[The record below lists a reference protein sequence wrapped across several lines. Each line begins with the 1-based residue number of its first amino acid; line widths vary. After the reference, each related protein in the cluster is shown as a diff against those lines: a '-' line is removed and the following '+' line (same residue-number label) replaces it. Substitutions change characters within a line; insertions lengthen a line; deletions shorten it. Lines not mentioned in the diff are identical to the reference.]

1 MKALIIICV
10 LFLAAPVPVSA
21 KNIKTQETNEMR
33 FVLAGGSGSEGAVT
47 IKLSDGSVIVLNE
60 QNGWQDRRMVLG
72 NVRVE
77 KVDGGCVDE
86 SSTTDEIRIK
96 TEAEQPKS
104 IEHKKPKFEE
114 VKFRTGWVFAI
125 GCLLCAGAIVLLIM
139 VKRKWLCRK
148 GKVSKFG
155 DFFEKRK
162 SPFLH
167 FY

>member
-1 MKALIIICV
+1 MKALKIICV

-33 FVLAGGSGSEGAVT
+33 FVLVGGSGSEGAVT

-139 VKRKWLCRK
+139 VKRK
-148 GKVSKFG
+148 
-155 DFFEKRK
+155 
-162 SPFLH
+162 
-167 FY
+167 

>member
-1 MKALIIICV
+1 M
-10 LFLAAPVPVSA
+10 
-21 KNIKTQETNEMR
+21 
-33 FVLAGGSGSEGAVT
+33 T

-139 VKRKWLCRK
+139 VKRK
-148 GKVSKFG
+148 
-155 DFFEKRK
+155 
-162 SPFLH
+162 
-167 FY
+167 